1 MRLVYALIL
10 CAGFKLDWHWY
21 ALAFAVW
28 AAGMLWTHFL
38 RDDIAEQSPAEES
51 CEKFW
56 TDGRYKYYYRPFLG
70 RDWVTRTERCHYF
83 ERIR

>member
-10 CAGFKLDWHWY
+10 CAGFKLEWHWY

-28 AAGMLWTHFL
+28 AAGTLWTNF
-38 RDDIAEQSPAEES
+38 RQAAIAEPAPAD
-51 CEKFW
+51 EKFW
-56 TDGRYKYYYRPFLG
+56 TDGRYRYYYRRFLG
-70 RDWVTRTERCHYF
+70 RDWITRTERCHYF